1 MKFLK
6 AMECSVIR
14 TFMNKDKRITLF
26 LRVEKI
32 GKRKK
37 KEADAKHLLFF
48 LCSVKLRGSAS
59 SVEMFAPH
67 MVV

>member
-32 GKRKK
+32 GKQKLK
-37 KEADAKHLLFF
+37 GVDAKH
-48 LCSVKLRGSAS
+48 
-59 SVEMFAPH
+59 

>member
-37 KEADAKHLLFF
+37 KEADAKHLLYIWWFD
-48 LCSVKLRGSAS
+48 LID
-59 SVEMFAPH
+59 
-67 MVV
+67 